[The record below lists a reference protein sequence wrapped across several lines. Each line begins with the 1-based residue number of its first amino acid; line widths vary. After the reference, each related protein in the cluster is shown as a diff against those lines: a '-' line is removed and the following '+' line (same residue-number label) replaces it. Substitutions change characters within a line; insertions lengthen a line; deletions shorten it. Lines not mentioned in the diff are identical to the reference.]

1 MMFSSEDIS
10 KHKNTMKKIL
20 ILLTLTMSCVMQA
33 QPKVYA
39 IEPLPNQEVAY
50 TGNLSE
56 GVFLEDLSWAWSS
69 SNACF
74 PATQQQKF
82 TGKHLFFTGI
92 IPKYSEMTVTVI
104 PKDPNANFSVYA
116 YEIGVNSN
124 DLVPD
129 LPRCIRCEADHKRER
144 AFRGKAPQDHTRVVS
159 NLVAINN
166 PYRVV
171 IGVTGADGLAE
182 GDFTLVVATK
192 SR

>member
-1 MMFSSEDIS
+1 
-10 KHKNTMKKIL
+10 MKAFLFLLL
-20 ILLTLTMSCVMQA
+20 IHTPLLLTA
-33 QPKVYA
+33 QPKVYQ
-39 IEPLPNQEVAY
+39 IEPVSNQQVAY

-56 GVFLEDLSWAWSS
+56 GVFLEDLSWAWNS

-74 PATQQQKF
+74 PETQKNKF

-92 IPKYSEMTVTVI
+92 IPKYSEMKVTVV
-104 PKDPNANFSVYA
+104 PKDPNQNFSLYA

-124 DLVPD
+124 DLVPN

-144 AFRGKAPQDHTRVVS
+144 NFRGKAPQDHTRVVTD
-159 NLVAINN
+159 LVAINN

-171 IGVTGADGLAE
+171 IGVTGAEGLSA
-182 GDFTLVVATK
+182 GDFTLIIETK